1 MPVRAT
7 PGSKAPV
14 ERCGRCVSAHEN
26 GVQWAHLALVSSGGS
41 PAPGKRPLESSPALR
56 LLGISR
62 QSQGLREEAADV
74 PAVGASP
81 REPTGGG
88 SLWSVW
94 GPRCLFPA
102 RAAVT
107 ATPLSQTGHRPCH
120 FLLGCWGPWASSF
133 RAAGAAGSVLS
144 GPLRCVGGSLLCS
157 PPLSAQARFPDG
169 GGPPVNADDPVSAP
183 IPAGGPLHHGRHHQ
197 CGQQT

>member
-1 MPVRAT
+1 MLTVRLGQLAMPVRAT

-94 GPRCLFPA
+94 GPRCLFLA

-107 ATPLSQTGHRPCH
+107 AAPLSQTGHRPCH

-144 GPLRCVGGSLLCS
+144 GPLRCGGWVTSLFPTPFRPGQVS
-157 PPLSAQARFPDG
+157 RWGRPPSE
-169 GGPPVNADDPVSAP
+169 
-183 IPAGGPLHHGRHHQ
+183 
-197 CGQQT
+197 C

>member
-1 MPVRAT
+1 MLTVRLGQLAMPVRAT

-41 PAPGKRPLESSPALR
+41 PAPGKRPLASSPALR

-88 SLWSVW
+88 RSLWSVW

-107 ATPLSQTGHRPCH
+107 AAPLSQTGHRPCH

-144 GPLRCVGGSLLCS
+144 GPLRC
-157 PPLSAQARFPDG
+157 G
-169 GGPPVNADDPVSAP
+169 GGVTSLFPTPFRPGQVSRWGRPPSE
-183 IPAGGPLHHGRHHQ
+183 
-197 CGQQT
+197 C